1 MKVIKYLQTPYV
13 YVCRGPQ
20 MLKCINPRICV
31 DFVDPFLGNL
41 ILCCFPLMQGVN
53 NVQCHFH

>member
-1 MKVIKYLQTPYV
+1 
-13 YVCRGPQ
+13 
-20 MLKCINPRICV
+20 MLECINPRICV

-53 NVQCHFH
+53 NVQFPFH